1 MEKGK
6 QESIYRPYIGDY
18 IEHMFQEETHYF
30 LPQDLI
36 KVIFFFLAGGWSCY
50 TQRLTCFTWQEKT
63 SVRRDFTI
71 PLRILRSSE
80 MKRI

>member
-36 KVIFFFLAGGWSCY
+36 KVIFFFWRGGG
-50 TQRLTCFTWQEKT
+50 
-63 SVRRDFTI
+63 VV
-71 PLRILRSSE
+71 ILNV
-80 MKRI
+80 

>member
-1 MEKGK
+1 MFKSLTWKQTQAGSAEMEKGK

-36 KVIFFFLAGGWSCY
+36 KVIFFFWRGGG
-50 TQRLTCFTWQEKT
+50 
-63 SVRRDFTI
+63 VV
-71 PLRILRSSE
+71 ILNV
-80 MKRI
+80 